1 MKRSAARSNRRRVR
15 LPTTVFLLASTLVGL
30 CLGLILAWSALPAI
44 SPGAAGVL
52 QGLPPEEFAALVAQ
66 AWSADGDRARAMER
80 LRAAIPHDSDPARH
94 MADMACRLAS
104 TEFADSSAG
113 LRTLRKMQN
122 FYQMEGQRSCADT
135 LLPAVDSAAFL
146 LLDSSPTPR
155 PSATLPP
162 PPGKTPMPTL
172 TPVVRSAATEVP
184 TATATT
190 LRRFELAGLGG
201 HCDAARPATLAVYV
215 QERDGRGIA
224 GMALRVR
231 WRGGEDRFHSG
242 LKPERGAGYADFI
255 MEQGRRYVIDM
266 PGLSDA
272 SPEFETGSCV
282 EDGTQTMRS
291 WRALFRPVN

>member
-1 MKRSAARSNRRRVR
+1 MKRSVARGNRRKAR
-15 LPTTVFLLASTLVGL
+15 LPTTLFLLASTLVGL
-30 CLGLILAWSALPAI
+30 CLGLILAWSSLPAF

-52 QGLPPEEFAALVAQ
+52 QEMPPEEFAVLVAQ

-80 LRAAIPHDSDPARH
+80 LRAAIPYGSDPVRH

-104 TEFADSSAG
+104 TEFADNSAG

-122 FYQMEGQRSCADT
+122 FYQMEGQRSCADS
-135 LLPAVDSAAFL
+135 LLPALDSAAVL

-155 PSATLPP
+155 PSATLAP

-172 TPVVRSAATEVP
+172 TPELKSAAAAVP
-184 TATATT
+184 TPTETSV
-190 LRRFELAGLGG
+190 RRFELAGLGA
-201 HCDAARPATLAVYV
+201 HCDAAWPATLAVYV
-215 QERDGRGIA
+215 QEGDGRGIE

-231 WRGGEDRFHSG
+231 WRGGEDRFYSG
-242 LKPERGAGYADFI
+242 LKPERGAGYADFA
-255 MEQGRRYVIDM
+255 MEGGRRYVIDM
-266 PGLSDA
+266 PGLSGA

-282 EDGTQTMRS
+282 DGGTETMRS

>member
-1 MKRSAARSNRRRVR
+1 MKRSAARSYRRKAR
-15 LPTTVFLLASTLVGL
+15 LPTTVFFLASTLVGL
-30 CLGLILAWSALPAI
+30 CLGLILAWSALPAV

-52 QGLPPEEFAALVAQ
+52 QGMPPEEFAALVAQ
-66 AWSADGDRARAMER
+66 AWSADGDRARANER
-80 LRAAIPHDSDPARH
+80 LQAAIPYGSDPARH

-135 LLPAVDSAAFL
+135 LFPALDSAAVL

-155 PSATLPP
+155 PGATLPP
-162 PPGKTPMPTL
+162 PPSKTPMPTL
-172 TPVVRSAATEVP
+172 SPEAKSAAAAVP
-184 TATATT
+184 TPTETSAK
-190 LRRFELAGLGG
+190 RFELAGLGAY
-201 HCDAARPATLAVYV
+201 CDAARPATLAVYV

-224 GMALRVR
+224 GMVLRVR

-242 LKPERGAGYADFI
+242 LKPERGTGYADFT
-255 MEQGRRYVIDM
+255 MEQGRRYVLDM
-266 PGLSDA
+266 PGLSVA

-282 EDGTQTMRS
+282 DEGTQTMRS

>member
-1 MKRSAARSNRRRVR
+1 MKRSAARSVRRKAR

-30 CLGLILAWSALPAI
+30 CLGLILSWSALPAI

-52 QGLPPEEFAALVAQ
+52 QGMPPEEYAALVAQ
-66 AWSADGDRARAMER
+66 AWSAEGDRARALER
-80 LRAAIPHDSDPARH
+80 LRAAIPHGSDPARH

-135 LLPAVDSAAFL
+135 LLPALDGAAVL
-146 LLDSSPTPR
+146 MLDSSPTPR
-155 PSATLPP
+155 SSATLPP
-162 PPGKTPMPTL
+162 PPSKTPMPTL
-172 TPVVRSAATEVP
+172 TPEVRSTATAAP
-184 TATATT
+184 TATSTNVRGF
-190 LRRFELAGLGG
+190 LLAGLGA
-201 HCDAARPATLAVYV
+201 HCDATQPATLAVYV

-242 LKPERGAGYADFI
+242 LKPERGAGYADFT

-266 PGLSDA
+266 PGLSDV

-282 EDGTQTMRS
+282 DDGVPTMRS